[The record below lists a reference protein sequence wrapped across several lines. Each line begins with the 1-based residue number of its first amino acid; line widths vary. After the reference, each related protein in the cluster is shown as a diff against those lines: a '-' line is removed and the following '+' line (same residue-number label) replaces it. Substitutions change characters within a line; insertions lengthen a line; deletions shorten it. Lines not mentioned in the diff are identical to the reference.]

1 MAIDS
6 AAVTETE
13 WDLRI
18 DPSRPELT
26 TYTALVIYEESGFSA
41 LCREL
46 DIAACGDTAAEA
58 FFVLKAAVREA
69 LAVAA
74 ERGKEAGRPVSDAD
88 LTEFLSRHLV
98 AVPMSSFT
106 FAA

>member
-1 MAIDS
+1 MAIDY
-6 AAVTETE
+6 AAVTEAE
-13 WDLRI
+13 WDLKI
-18 DPSRPELT
+18 DPGAPESA
-26 TYTALVIYEESGFSA
+26 TYSALVIYEETGYSA

-74 ERGKEAGRPVSDAD
+74 ERNKEAGQPVSDSD
-88 LTEFLSRHLV
+88 LAEFLSRHRV
-98 AVPMSSFT
+98 DQPMSSFT